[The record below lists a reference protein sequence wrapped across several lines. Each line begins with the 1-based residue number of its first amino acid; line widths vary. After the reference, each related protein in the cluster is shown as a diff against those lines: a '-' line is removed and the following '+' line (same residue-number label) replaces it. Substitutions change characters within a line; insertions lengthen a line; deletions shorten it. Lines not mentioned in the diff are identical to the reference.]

1 MIVALLL
8 LCTSAAATSYL
19 GVAKTS
25 FEFNGSPV
33 FLSGANQAWIQY
45 GADFGN
51 NQTGGEACALQASI
65 RSAQHLATALCCR
78 VGVQQRGG
86 AVLIGVMSDRH
97 ALRRLVVVG
106 IDAESCNPQ
115 PHLTMHSFPP
125 RRTTSAT
132 CPSPA
137 ATPCASGSSSRANR
151 SRPSPAT
158 AWWWVR
164 MRRAAWRRTCA
175 STYATR
181 PLRMSS
187 STSASGTGR

>member
-65 RSAQHLATALCCR
+65 PKAFVAPNLATALWCR

-86 AVLIGVMSDRH
+86 AVLGGGGS
-97 ALRRLVVVG
+97 
-106 IDAESCNPQ
+106 
-115 PHLTMHSFPP
+115 
-125 RRTTSAT
+125 T
-132 CPSPA
+132 C
-137 ATPCASGSSSRANR
+137 CA
-151 SRPSPAT
+151 
-158 AWWWVR
+158 W
-164 MRRAAWRRTCA
+164 
-175 STYATR
+175 
-181 PLRMSS
+181 
-187 STSASGTGR
+187 